1 MTVLMVRFE
10 TPEQGVA
17 PLAEAV
23 QAAFA
28 AVTREH
34 PDGIRYQYYRRDG
47 GNEFVALLELA
58 DPADNP
64 LFGIEAARELQ
75 AVMAKWAVGGPPVP
89 APLEVLGSYSSLTG
103 R

>member
-10 TPEQGVA
+10 ASEQGVA
-17 PLAEAV
+17 AVTKAV

-34 PDGIRYQYYRRDG
+34 PDGIRYQYYRCG
-47 GNEFVALLELA
+47 GGSEFIALLELA
-58 DPADNP
+58 DPAANP
-64 LFGIEAARELQ
+64 LFGIEEARELQ
-75 AVMAKWAVGGPPVP
+75 AAMAEQAIGGPPTP
-89 APLEVLGSYSSLTG
+89 TPLELLGWYESG

>member
-10 TPEQGVA
+10 TTEQGVA

-23 QAAFA
+23 RAAFA
-28 AVTREH
+28 AVTGEH
-34 PDGIRYQYYRRDG
+34 PEGVRYQYYRRDG
-47 GNEFVALLELA
+47 GNEFVALLELT

-75 AVMAKWAVGGPPVP
+75 AAMATWAIGGPPVP
-89 APLEVLGSYSSLTG
+89 VPLEVLGSYSSLAG